1 MSYLKARDT
10 VSGQEARAYMVIN
23 GETEE
28 MFFAKRLAATVNKE
42 KSEVR
47 TLGKRGVQYKA
58 KGWRGSGSMTIYY
71 ATSRFRELMQ
81 HYMDSGEDVY
91 FDIQVIN
98 EDSGTSLGRQTV
110 VLKNVNLDSMT
121 VAAFDAAAD
130 VLEETVSF
138 TFDGMELLERFDVP
152 TLGLN

>member
-1 MSYLKARDT
+1 MAYLKAKDT
-10 VSGQEARAYMVIN
+10 VSGQEARAYMVIG

-28 MFFAKRLAATVNKE
+28 MFFAKRLVATVNKE

-58 KGWRGSGSMTIYY
+58 KGWKGTGNMVIYY
-71 ATSRFRELMQ
+71 ATSRFRELMLQ
-81 HYMDSGEDVY
+81 YMDKGEDVY

-98 EDSGTSLGRQTV
+98 EDAGTDLGRQTV

-130 VLEETVSF
+130 VLEENVSF
-138 TFDGMELLERFDVP
+138 TFDGMELLERFELP
-152 TLGLN
+152 TLGLS